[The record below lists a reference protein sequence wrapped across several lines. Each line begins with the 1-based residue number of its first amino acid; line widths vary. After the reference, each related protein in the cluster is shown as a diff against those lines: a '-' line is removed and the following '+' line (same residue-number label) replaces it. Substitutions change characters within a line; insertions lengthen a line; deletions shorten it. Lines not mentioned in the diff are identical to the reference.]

1 LNNIDS
7 RKKIDLGKSW
17 LHLSSEKI
25 KFKRII
31 DFSLWGGKG
40 KKGVLVD
47 QTQIPRQINDWES
60 KAYLKNEWGETILK
74 KINWMDIEEIIA
86 DKILYFLT
94 FCLWERRKNF
104 SGNNYI
110 SP

>member
-1 LNNIDS
+1 MN
-7 RKKIDLGKSW
+7 G
-17 LHLSSEKI
+17 
-25 KFKRII
+25 
-31 DFSLWGGKG
+31 
-40 KKGVLVD
+40 
-47 QTQIPRQINDWES
+47 
-60 KAYLKNEWGETILK
+60 GETILK